1 MSLTAGHS
9 QGGHDATQSKKA
21 YFKEAESI
29 VFMPAP
35 GGEVKKG
42 EGRMWT
48 TPNDIVSIKGKA
60 YSMFSQNFEMKH
72 ISSTVGDGPISS
84 HLSDNFANKV
94 PTQETGFTGQTDES
108 GIQLQELADR
118 SDMRMPGETG
128 ESQMSKELH

>member
-1 MSLTAGHS
+1 MIADEFDVDVRSEKAKLLKTTNENILKKYPGKVSLTAGHS
-9 QGGHDATQSKKA
+9 QGGHDATQSKKD

-60 YSMFSQNFEMKH
+60 YSMFSQNFEMKQMA
-72 ISSTVGDGPISS
+72 STQDC
-84 HLSDNFANKV
+84 
-94 PTQETGFTGQTDES
+94 
-108 GIQLQELADR
+108 
-118 SDMRMPGETG
+118 
-128 ESQMSKELH
+128 